1 MNIPERIVWPPAL
14 RVRYL
19 LYDLLGEKGVTILA
33 TKHFKIGLALGG
45 GGARGLAHV
54 GVIQFLETEGIPIDI
69 IAGTSVGSVIGAFY
83 ALYKDSRKLRITAVE
98 LSKKMNQYHK
108 YFDFNQFQTEQGKKS
123 LPWGRLTE
131 FIKKGY
137 FLHTELRKTCLN
149 DGVIMENIFKD
160 IFGEYNFQETKIPFT
175 AVAADLISGKEVILG
190 KGRLMEAI
198 MASCAIPGIFPPV
211 QYHNQLLVDG
221 GITDNVPIE
230 VARKMGADFIIS
242 SNITR
247 KLKRKKNFKNAI
259 DILVRSEE
267 ITSKQLR
274 RIQLETSDFVISP
287 EIHHIDWWNFSKPE
301 QCIKIGEEAAKK
313 VKTELQKKLR
323 KKQGKTKWKKLLFKV

>member
-1 MNIPERIVWPPAL
+1 
-14 RVRYL
+14 
-19 LYDLLGEKGVTILA
+19 LA
-33 TKHFKIGLALGG
+33 SKHFKIGLALGG
-45 GGARGLAHV
+45 GGARGLAHA

-83 ALYKDSRKLRITAVE
+83 SLYKDGRKLKITAEE
-98 LSKKMNQYHK
+98 LAKKMNQYHK
-108 YFDFNQFQTEQGKKS
+108 HLDFNQFQTEKGKKN

-149 DGVIMENIFKD
+149 DGTIMENLFKD
-160 IFGEYNFQETKIPFT
+160 VFGEYKFQETKIPFS
-175 AVAADLISGKEVILG
+175 AVAADLISGKEVIFREGSLT
-190 KGRLMEAI
+190 KAI

-221 GITDNVPIE
+221 GIIDNVPIE
-230 VARKMGADFIIS
+230 AVRKMGADFIIS

-247 KLKRKKNFKNAI
+247 KLKRKRNFKNAI

-274 RIQLETSDFVISP
+274 RIQLEISDFVISP
-287 EIHHIDWWNFSKPE
+287 EIHQIDWWNFSKPE
-301 QCIKIGEEAAKK
+301 QCIKLGEEAAKK
-313 VKTELQKKLR
+313 VKIELQKTLR
-323 KKQGKTKWKKLLFKV
+323 KKQLKTKWKKLLFKS